1 MKDFLR
7 QQLSKLHLIGIR
19 QVDYLSKED
28 VEILLNELEKITKK
42 FSYIPEPRQQAEIEK
57 QLIEDMDAKDGLT
70 LRNVWR
76 WMYKISPLYW
86 NATRMTEEDLTPKG
100 PILEGDERQKWLDK
114 WREALDKV
122 NTSFLESGKGG
133 GTRLRESM
141 GIEKSESVGVVK
153 NWEVGETCDQCGG
166 TGHAGPSPEEQFEC
180 THCNGAGQINI
191 VTIPATSE
199 EEARKQYRELF
210 GSEGVNKKAI

>member
-19 QVDYLSKED
+19 QVDYLSKDD

-42 FSYIPEPRQQAEIEK
+42 FSYIPEARQQAEIEK
-57 QLIEDMDAKDGLT
+57 QLIEDLDAKDGLT
-70 LRNVWR
+70 LRNVWK

-86 NATRMTEEDLTPKG
+86 NATRISEEDLTPKG
-100 PILEGDERQKWLDK
+100 PILEGEQRQAWLDK

-133 GTRLRESM
+133 GSRLKESL

-153 NWEVGETCDQCGG
+153 NWEVGETCPTCGG
-166 TGHAGPSPEEQFEC
+166 QGELSRPPFDDSGEC
-180 THCNGAGQINI
+180 PTCKGTGQINP

-199 EEARKQYRELF
+199 AEARKQYNELF
-210 GSEGVNKKAI
+210 GESSPKQ